1 MPVVDILGTFDA
13 VAAVDEAVA
22 SEDKTQVA
30 AVAVLGTFVAAAV
43 VACAT
48 EGKTQPAVV
57 VVLGPC
63 MESVL
68 VSEALA
74 PCSSAVAGL
83 RVG

>member
-1 MPVVDILGTFDA
+1 MPVVAVLGTFDA

-57 VVLGPC
+57 EVLGPC

-68 VSEALA
+68 VFEALA